1 MNERLKELYRSCR
14 PKEALASQDQYQ
26 SADVLLGSEV
36 EQFAESIIKDLFNE
50 LYVIYPGGKSGSD
63 VAFQNISLR
72 DWVKQ
77 VYGVDA

>member
-1 MNERLKELYRSCR
+1 MNERLKDLYKSCR
-14 PKEALASQDQYQ
+14 PKEALASQEQYN
-26 SADVLLGSEV
+26 SANVLLGSEV
-36 EQFAESIIKDLFNE
+36 EKFAELIIKDLFNE
-50 LYVIYPGGKSGSD
+50 LYVVYPGGKRGSD

>member
-1 MNERLKELYRSCR
+1 MNERLRDLYKSCR
-14 PKEALASQDQYQ
+14 PKEALASQEQYN

-36 EQFAESIIKDLFNE
+36 EKFAELIIKDLFNE
-50 LYVIYPGGKSGSD
+50 LYVVYPGGKRGSD